1 MQPNFSKIGIRG
13 MSVPERVGK
22 NDYFI
27 VYAYVAAATMAKVLE
42 QCGNDLTRANVMRQA
57 ASLKDFKPDMLLPGV
72 VINTSPSD
80 FAPMED
86 MRTVRL
92 QGERW
97 EIFGGVMS
105 AADTGN

>member
-1 MQPNFSKIGIRG
+1 
-13 MSVPERVGK
+13 
-22 NDYFI
+22 
-27 VYAYVAAATMAKVLE
+27 
-42 QCGNDLTRANVMRQA
+42 
-57 ASLKDFKPDMLLPGV
+57 MLLPGV

-92 QGERW
+92 QGEGW
-97 EIFGGVMS
+97 EIFGDVMS